1 MGTRLRLSN
10 GRRLV
15 DDVIAMANQTPLAAL
30 STTFDLQKL
39 ARLRRMAQ
47 PRISW
52 NVLFMKAYAQ
62 VCADNPQLRQ
72 TYVTMP
78 WPHLYEHHQNVCMMT
93 MAREHAGEERLL
105 FARFNEPDRRP
116 LPELETQYAKYRKDP
131 VDSIKQFRHQIMFAR
146 CPAAVRRFAWWSL
159 FNLWPQKRASHMG
172 TFGIS
177 FSGHRGTQ
185 GAMHLGPNTTT
196 IGVDPLPRNGQSFF
210 LYTFDHRVIDGSPAT
225 EFMQQTMRK
234 LNTTISQ
241 ELAAMAGVD
250 AESLKPADDD
260 KTIAA

>member
-1 MGTRLRLSN
+1 MTR
-10 GRRLV
+10 
-15 DDVIAMANQTPLAAL
+15 
-30 STTFDLQKL
+30 
-39 ARLRRMAQ
+39 

-72 TYVTMP
+72 NYVTVP
-78 WPHLYEHHQNVCMMT
+78 WPHLYEHHQSVCMMT
-93 MAREHAGEERLL
+93 MAREYGGEERLF

-116 LPELETQYAKYRKDP
+116 LAELETQYVGYRKDP
-131 VDSIKQFRHQIMFAR
+131 VETVKQFRHQIIFAR
-146 CPAAVRRFAWWSL
+146 CPAMLRRFAWWSL
-159 FNLWPQKRASHMG
+159 FNLWPKKRSSHMG

-196 IGVDPLPRNGQSFF
+196 IGVDPLPRDGQSFF

-225 EFMQQTMRK
+225 EFMQQTLHK
-234 LNTTISQ
+234 LTTTISE
-241 ELAAMAGVD
+241 ELATMAGVD
-250 AESLKPADDD
+250 VETLEPVASGE
-260 KTIAA
+260 TIAA